1 MRNFTI
7 VRQRRRIAAL
17 EAQLAESQER
27 LAMAVEALPKLEHL
41 AAKAATAECD
51 VMAEPPTSGPFGSML
66 PPRAALLARAKRA
79 WGEFDEVSK
88 AALAATAA
96 SVAQHTASVERRGA
110 VKELKRVIEKDQ
122 RMMRDHDELIGYVL
136 VRDLEARAA
145 ELEGA

>member
-1 MRNFTI
+1 MRNLTI
-7 VRQRRRIAAL
+7 VRQRRRITAL
-17 EAQLAESQER
+17 EAQLAEAQER

-88 AALAATAA
+88 AALAATAE
-96 SVAQHTASVERRGA
+96 SVAQHTAEVERRGA
-110 VKELKRVIEKDQ
+110 AKELRRLAGQVGNQ
-122 RMMRDHDELIGYVL
+122 FVGTRRYSTP
-136 VRDLEARAA
+136 DLLARAA
-145 ELEGA
+145 ELEEQS